1 VTTTALKITLS
12 DKLRLADIPTNLHD
26 ELIQRLTLKNP
37 KWLENERMGRWNK
50 GVAKRLTFYEKTEND
65 TLTIPRG
72 FIRQLLLMCRKRKIA
87 YLLEDKRRLLPP
99 VTFHFQGKLKPFQQE
114 AVRAMQAKYFGTLNA
129 PTGSGK
135 TVIALYLIA
144 IRQQP
149 ALIIVHTKAL
159 AFQWVD
165 RIEAFL
171 GIGRDKIGFIG
182 DGKKSIGG
190 QITVALVQSLYK
202 CAEEAA
208 RHIGFLVVDENHR
221 CPSRIFTEAVT
232 QFDSQYMLGLSATPF
247 RRDKLTKLIFWHL
260 GDMHHD
266 VKKSRLIA
274 TGDVLAVEVFIR
286 KTEFKPYYDPFN
298 DYSKMLA
305 ELCADDRRN
314 HQITQDVAWES
325 QNTPGVCLVLSDR
338 KKHCANLQS
347 LLKYKHHIAADLL
360 TGDLNNRQRQ
370 LVVERLDA
378 GEVKVLVATGQLIGE
393 GFDCK
398 NLATLF
404 LATPIRFSGRLVQYL
419 GRILR
424 PAKGKAK
431 ARVFDYVDIHVE
443 SLVGAA
449 KARQRVYRSAS

>member
-1 VTTTALKITLS
+1 MTTTALKITLAN
-12 DKLRLADIPTNLHD
+12 KLRLADIPANLRN
-26 ELIQRLTLKNP
+26 ELINRLTLKNP

-50 GVAKRLTFYEKTEND
+50 GVAKQLAFYEEAEND

-72 FIRQLLLMCRKRKIA
+72 FIRQLLLMCRKRKIS
-87 YLLEDKRRLLPP
+87 YQFEDKRRLLPS
-99 VTFHFQGKLKPFQQE
+99 VNFHFQGKLKPFQKE

-135 TVIALYLIA
+135 TVIAIYLIA
-144 IRQQP
+144 ARQQP

-165 RIEAFL
+165 RIETFL
-171 GIGRDKIGFIG
+171 GIDRNEIGFIG
-182 DGKKSIGG
+182 DGKKMIGD

-202 CAEEAA
+202 CADEAA

-232 QFDSQYMLGLSATPF
+232 HFDSQYMLGLSATPF

-274 TGDVLAVEVFIR
+274 TGDVLAVEVITR

-305 ELCADDRRN
+305 ELTTDDRRN
-314 HQITQDVAWES
+314 LMITQDIAWES
-325 QNTPGVCLVLSDR
+325 EKFPGVCLVLSDR
-338 KKHCANLQS
+338 KKHCENLQA
-347 LLKYKHHIAADLL
+347 LLKYKHHIDADLL
-360 TGDLNNRQRQ
+360 TGDLNNKQRQ
-370 LVVERLDA
+370 CVVERLDA

-424 PAKGKAK
+424 PAQGKVK

-443 SLVGAA
+443 SLVAAA
-449 KARQRVYRSAS
+449 KARQQVYRSAS

>member
-1 VTTTALKITLS
+1 MTATTFKITLS
-12 DKLRLADIPTNLHD
+12 DKLRLAHIPADLRD
-26 ELIQRLTLKNP
+26 ELILRLTLKNP

-50 GVAKRLTFYEKTEND
+50 GVAKRLRFYEETEND

-72 FIRQLLLMCRKRKIA
+72 FIRQLLLMCRKHKIA

-99 VTFHFQGKLKPFQQE
+99 VTLHFEGKLKPFQQE

-159 AFQWVD
+159 AFQWVN
-165 RIEAFL
+165 RIETFL
-171 GIGRDKIGFIG
+171 GIKHDEIGFIG
-182 DGKKSIGG
+182 DGKKKIGD

-202 CAEEAA
+202 CAQEVAP
-208 RHIGFLVVDENHR
+208 HIGFLIVDENHR

-274 TGDVLAVEVFIR
+274 TGDVLAVDVIIR
-286 KTEFKPYYDPFN
+286 KTEFKPYYDPFH

-305 ELCADDRRN
+305 ELCADDLRN
-314 HQITQDVAWES
+314 RLITQDVAWES
-325 QNTPGVCLVLSDR
+325 QNSPGVCLVLSDR

-347 LLKYKHHIAADLL
+347 LLKYKHHIDADIL

-370 LVVERLDA
+370 SVVERLDA
-378 GEVKVLVATGQLIGE
+378 GQVKVLVATGQLIGE

-424 PAKGKAK
+424 PAQGKVK
-431 ARVFDYVDIHVE
+431 ARVFDYVDIYVE
-443 SLVGAA
+443 PLLAAA
-449 KARQRVYRSAS
+449 KARQRVYQNDS